1 MRESELKKKKK
12 KERERE
18 ELIKQTVK
26 MNKILVFC
34 FTIELQCHST
44 IWALMLNHP
53 NISHL
58 AVPMGMLYWEGFFG

>member
-12 KERERE
+12 KKKKEEMRVIGGRERERG

-34 FTIELQCHST
+34 FTIKL
-44 IWALMLNHP
+44 
-53 NISHL
+53 
-58 AVPMGMLYWEGFFG
+58 